1 MNKKKSELIKN
12 VLEANTEF
20 NRAVFRVKAMLIKTV
35 MQGGLVAAFYEM
47 KKRFNE
53 MAQSVGGINW
63 VKCIS
68 VGFEKLL
75 NGELSIEIKLPEL
88 ADVPMSGGVKKTF
101 ELIAGESLNCVSKM
115 MEYLARM
122 CFKMLGKAVSLVSA
136 LAGLT
141 AKASQLPSMFAG
153 LGPGDLMRLP
163 GMLKANV
170 GAFSSCPGIL
180 KGLFDTL
187 RLVAGEMRSGLT
199 TETPTLSLE
208 DKTEKPPEQEKV

>member
-12 VLEANTEF
+12 ALEANTDF
-20 NRAVFRVKAMLIKTV
+20 NRAVFRVKAMLINTV

-53 MAQSVGGINW
+53 LAQSVGGIDW
-63 VKCIS
+63 VKCIK

-75 NGELSIEIKLPEL
+75 EGELAIEIKIPEL
-88 ADVPMSGGVKKTF
+88 ADVPMSGAVKKTF
-101 ELIAGESLNCVSKM
+101 ELVAGDSLNCASKM

-122 CFKMLGKAVSLVSA
+122 CFKMLGKALTLA
-136 LAGLT
+136 QNLAGL
-141 AKASQLPSMFAG
+141 ASRASELPTMFAG
-153 LGPGDLMRLP
+153 LAYSDIMKLP
-163 GMLKANV
+163 GLLKANV
-170 GAFSSCPGIL
+170 SAFASCPGIL

-199 TETPTLSLE
+199 TQTPTLSLE
-208 DKTEKPPEQEKV
+208 DKTEKPPEEKI